1 MMACPALRHAL
12 VALAALTAVAAVV
25 AGCGGGGG
33 GGSLGSG
40 VVASVDGDEI
50 TQAQL
55 DEVIAQAQ
63 DRLKAQ
69 GQTIP
74 AAGSAEYQA
83 FQQNALQY
91 LVQRAQFAQQAK
103 KLGVEVTDKQV
114 QERLDRVL
122 TQYFGG
128 SDKKYQQSLKKQGIT
143 DAQVRDELR
152 ATLVSEAVFQKVGDA
167 AKVTDA
173 DIDVYYKANPQLYAQ
188 QPSRSVRYILVQ
200 SEELANELYGK
211 LRRGGDFAALARK
224 YSIDNSK
231 DIGGKLTVRKGETV
245 PQFDKVAFELPVN
258 TISKPVKTRFG
269 WHIIE
274 ALEPVSA
281 GTKTPIASVR
291 QTIRETLLGQK
302 RSDAVTKWLEDLKQE
317 YADKITYA
325 KGFAPPATEPAP
337 ATTPTS

>member
-1 MMACPALRHAL
+1 MIARPALRHAL
-12 VALAALTAVAAVV
+12 AAFAVLTAVAAVA

-40 VVASVDGDEI
+40 VVANVDGEKI

-74 AAGSAEYQA
+74 ASGSEQYQA

-91 LVQRAQFAQQAK
+91 LVQRAQFAQQAEQ
-103 KLGVEVTDKQV
+103 LGVKVTDKQV
-114 QERLDRVL
+114 EERLDRVL
-122 TQYFGG
+122 KQFFGG
-128 SDKKYQQSLKKQGIT
+128 SDKKYRESLRKQGIT

-152 ATLVSEAVFQKVGDA
+152 ATLISEAVFQKVGDA

-173 DIDVYYKANPQLYAQ
+173 DIVAYYKANPQLYTQ
-188 QPSRSVRYILVQ
+188 QPSRSVRHILV
-200 SEELANELYGK
+200 SSKALSNEIYAK
-211 LRRGGDFAALARK
+211 LLKGADFTALAK
-224 YSIDNSK
+224 QYSLDSSK
-231 DIGGKLTVRKGETV
+231 SVGGKLTIRRGETV
-245 PQFDKVAFELPVN
+245 PVFDKVAFALSVDE
-258 TISKPVKTRFG
+258 ISKPVKSRFG
-269 WHIIE
+269 WHVIQ
-274 ALEPVSA
+274 ALGPVGQ
-281 GTKTPIASVR
+281 GTTTPLASVK

-302 RSDAVTKWLEDLKQE
+302 RSDAVTQWLENLKQE

-325 KGFAPPATEPAP
+325 KGFAPPATEPTP

>member
-1 MMACPALRHAL
+1 MIARPALRHAL
-12 VALAALTAVAAVV
+12 VALAALVAVVAVV

-40 VVASVDGDEI
+40 VVASVGGDEI

-69 GQTIP
+69 GQKIP
-74 AAGSAEYQA
+74 AAGSQEYQA

-91 LVQRAQFAQQAK
+91 LVQRAQFAQQAE
-103 KLGVEVTDKQV
+103 KLGVKVTDKQV
-114 QERLDRVL
+114 DERLDRVL
-122 TQYFGG
+122 KQFFGG
-128 SDKKYQQSLKKQGIT
+128 SDKKYRESLKKQGIT

-167 AKVTDA
+167 AKVTGV
-173 DIDVYYKANPQLYAQ
+173 DIDVYYKAHPELYAQ
-188 QPSRSVRYILVQ
+188 QPSRSVRHILVP
-200 SEELANELYGK
+200 SEALAKEIYGK
-211 LRRGGDFAALARK
+211 LLKGGDFAALARK
-224 YSIDNSK
+224 YSLDSSK
-231 DIGGKLTVRKGETV
+231 SVGGKLTVRKGETV

-258 TISKPVKTRFG
+258 EISKPVKTRYG

-274 ALEPVSA
+274 ALGPVSA
-281 GTKTPIASVR
+281 GTKTPIANVK

-302 RSDAVTKWLEDLKQE
+302 RSDAVTKWLADLKKE

-337 ATTPTS
+337 ATTPTN